1 MSVELESLTMA
12 DCTHPELELEQNANK
27 SSGHIEDENYNN
39 LKALAKTG
47 TVELCFCSVFV
58 YSYLYKFA

>member
-1 MSVELESLTMA
+1 MA